1 MKSLKRSLTGR
12 RRTVAAVLAATVVLG
27 GAGAAT
33 AVAFADDGS
42 HDSARDKTHDST
54 RDRTYDSTYESTHAA
69 AGTIYEDRDGS
80 DDDDAP
86 ATKTKVDL
94 KQAADAA
101 VASVAGKVTS
111 VELEGHRGKAVWK
124 VDVVTAKGAE
134 HEVTVNTT
142 SGKVTANRT
151 DHDDTDHDD
160 TDEAA
165 LARSAK
171 TGLGQAVDAAVKKIP
186 GTATSAELDDDNGRS
201 AAWDIE
207 VTDTKGAEHEVTV
220 DARSGKVTA
229 VRADDDRDDHDGH
242 DRSGDNDRGDDR
254 DED

>member
-42 HDSARDKTHDST
+42 HDSSHDSA
-54 RDRTYDSTYESTHAA
+54 YESARAA
-69 AGTIYEDRDGS
+69 AGTTNEDRD
-80 DDDDAP
+80 DDGTS

-111 VELEGHRGKAVWK
+111 VELEGHRGKTVWK

-151 DHDDTDHDD
+151 DHDDTDDD
-160 TDEAA
+160 AA

-171 TGLGQAVDAAVKKIP
+171 TSLSQAVDAALKKIP

-201 AAWDIE
+201 AAWEID

-229 VRADDDRDDHDGH
+229 VQADDDHH
-242 DRSGDNDRGDDR
+242 DRSGDNDGGDDHE
-254 DED
+254 ED

>member
-12 RRTVAAVLAATVVLG
+12 RRTAAAVLAATVVLG

-42 HDSARDKTHDST
+42 HDSSRDSGDRSSSD
-54 RDRTYDSTYESTHAA
+54 RD
-69 AGTIYEDRDGS
+69 GTRDGS
-80 DDDDAP
+80 DDDGTP
-86 ATKTKVDL
+86 TTKTKVDL
-94 KQAADAA
+94 KQAAVAA

-142 SGKVTANRT
+142 SGKVTSNRI
-151 DHDDTDHDD
+151 DHGDTDDD
-160 TDEAA
+160 AA

-171 TGLGQAVDAAVKKIP
+171 TGLGQAVDAALKKIH
-186 GTATSAELDDDNGRS
+186 GTATSAELDDDSRRS
-201 AAWDIE
+201 VVWHVD
-207 VTDTKGAEHEVTV
+207 VTDAKGAEHEVTV
-220 DARSGKVTA
+220 DARSGKVTG
-229 VRADDDRDDHDGH
+229 VQADDDHHRSDDD
-242 DRSGDNDRGDDR
+242 DRGDDR
-254 DED
+254 EED

>member
-42 HDSARDKTHDST
+42 HDSSHGSTHG
-54 RDRTYDSTYESTHAA
+54 STHAA
-69 AGTIYEDRDGS
+69 AGTTYEDRDDGDRDSSDRDGTRDGS
-80 DDDDAP
+80 DDDGTS
-86 ATKTKVDL
+86 ATKTKIDL

-111 VELEGHRGKAVWK
+111 VELEGHQGKAVWK
-124 VDVVTAKGAE
+124 VDVATAKGAE
-134 HEVTVNTT
+134 HEVTVNAT
-142 SGKVTANRT
+142 SGKVTAHRT
-151 DHDDTDHDD
+151 DHDDSD
-160 TDEAA
+160 DEAA

-171 TGLGQAVDAAVKKIP
+171 TGLGQAVDAALKKIP

-201 AAWDIE
+201 AAWDID
-207 VTDTKGAEHEVTV
+207 VTDAKGAEHEVTV

-229 VRADDDRDDHDGH
+229 VRADDDHDDHD
-242 DRSGDNDRGDDR
+242 RPGDNDRSDDR
-254 DED
+254 HED

>member
-42 HDSARDKTHDST
+42 HDST
-54 RDRTYDSTYESTHAA
+54 RDSTYDSTYESAHAA
-69 AGTIYEDRDGS
+69 AGATYEDRD
-80 DDDDAP
+80 DDGTP
-86 ATKTKVDL
+86 ATKTKIDL

-111 VELEGHRGKAVWK
+111 VELEGHRGKTVWK
-124 VDVVTAKGAE
+124 VDVLTAKGVE
-134 HEVTVNTT
+134 HEVTVNST

-151 DHDDTDHDD
+151 DHDDND
-160 TDEAA
+160 DEAA

-171 TGLGQAVDAAVKKIP
+171 IGLGQAVDAALKKIP

-220 DARSGKVTA
+220 DARFGKVTA
-229 VRADDDRDDHDGH
+229 VRADDHH
-242 DRSGDNDRGDDR
+242 DRSGDDDRGDDR
-254 DED
+254 EED

>member
-42 HDSARDKTHDST
+42 HDSARD
-54 RDRTYDSTYESTHAA
+54 RTYDSTYDSARAA
-69 AGTIYEDRDGS
+69 AGTTYEDRD
-80 DDDDAP
+80 DDGTP
-86 ATKTKVDL
+86 ATKTKVGL

-111 VELEGHRGKAVWK
+111 VELEGHHGKAVWK

-151 DHDDTDHDD
+151 DHDDTGHDD

-171 TGLGQAVDAAVKKIP
+171 IGLGQAVDAALKKIP

-229 VRADDDRDDHDGH
+229 VRADDDRDGHDDH